1 MDWKQ
6 LEGRSGF
13 LAGRPPTPDRV
24 PGLGWALGSLLEERT
39 RLSWGQSRE
48 WGALGEPRAGVPGV
62 QTSVWS
68 PSPGGPHLL
77 SRSPHVAPSDLEPYR
92 VPAVWEPS

>member
-24 PGLGWALGSLLEERT
+24 PGPGWALGSLLEERP

-48 WGALGEPRAGVPGV
+48 WGALGEPRAGVPV
-62 QTSVWS
+62 AQTPVWS
-68 PSPGGPHLL
+68 PPPGAPVRAL
-77 SRSPHVAPSDLEPYR
+77 STPSR
-92 VPAVWEPS
+92 CIS